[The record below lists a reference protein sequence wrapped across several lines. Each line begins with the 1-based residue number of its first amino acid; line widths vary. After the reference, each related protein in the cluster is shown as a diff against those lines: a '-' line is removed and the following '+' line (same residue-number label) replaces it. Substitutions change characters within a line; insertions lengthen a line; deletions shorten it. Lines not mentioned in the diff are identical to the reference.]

1 MWEKIKSVLTGV
13 WLQLIA
19 VVVLTFWAIGFV
31 MFCNTICRI
40 AFFLTALPAV
50 LVIVIRLFAGMA
62 IQSTKTHGLFDKI
75 IAIILSEWIY
85 AISVAMLIGWLLGFV
100 VFANI
105 TARIIFYVTVIPAAI
120 VLLLS
125 AVLKTKK

>member
-1 MWEKIKSVLTGV
+1 MWEKIKSILTSV

-19 VVVLTFWAIGFV
+19 VVVLAFWAIGFV

-50 LVIVIRLFAGMA
+50 LVIFVRFFVGMVI
-62 IQSTKTHGLFDKI
+62 QPSTTHSLFDKI

-85 AISVAMLIGWLLGFV
+85 VISVAMLIGWLLGFV

-105 TARIIFYVTVIPAAI
+105 TARIIFYITVIPAAI
-120 VLLLS
+120 VLLLG